1 MAIILNSTFSIIR
14 EPQTGAITDIRWLTK
29 SLCSLEVAQ
38 RAQPE
43 HVVYLLESFGAGAP
57 QSLSFELAGEE
68 FSLYMNTPDDVA
80 TEVYNYLMHAKQIT
94 IASAVHNPSDINQFE
109 TVSWTAPITV
119 YKNYMTMVTVMAE
132 LTSRVAQWA

>member
-1 MAIILNSTFSIIR
+1 MAIILNSSFSIDR

-43 HVVYLLESFGAGAP
+43 HVVYLLESFGAGSP

-80 TEVYNYLMHAKQIT
+80 AEVYNYLIHAKQIT
-94 IASAVHNPSDINQFE
+94 IASVVHNPSDITQFE
-109 TVSWTAPITV
+109 TVSWIAPITV
-119 YKNYMTMVTVMAE
+119 YETYMTMVTAMAE
-132 LTSRVAQWA
+132 LTSRVARGA